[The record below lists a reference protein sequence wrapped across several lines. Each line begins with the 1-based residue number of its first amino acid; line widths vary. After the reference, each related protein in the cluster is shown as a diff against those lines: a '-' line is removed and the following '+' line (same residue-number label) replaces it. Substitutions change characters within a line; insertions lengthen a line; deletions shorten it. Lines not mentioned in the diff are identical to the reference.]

1 MIECLN
7 GSWVHKRGNW
17 SQLMVAIIKIKL
29 KMLSCIAFFSEYC
42 FLHLSPKVARE
53 FNPHFVGNL
62 FQATTH
68 TNLCRNL
75 QYDNYGFQRLFDI
88 AHYPV
93 SWQNDFYHKNL
104 LFVSHIIPFIA
115 TVKSSCDAM
124 FLFSILYALTVHLL
138 KCKQYFTNLFII
150 SASQKKFWG
159 YGFICFLPIA
169 FDTKPYLQFWY

>member
-1 MIECLN
+1 MGREFTNVEIEVN
-7 GSWVHKRGNW
+7 
-17 SQLMVAIIKIKL
+17 LMVAIIKIKL
-29 KMLSCIAFFSEYC
+29 KMLSYIAFFSEYC
-42 FLHLSPKVARE
+42 FLHISPKVARKL
-53 FNPHFVGNL
+53 NPHFFRNL

-93 SWQNDFYHKNL
+93 SWRNDFYHKNL

-138 KCKQYFTNLFII
+138 KCKQYFTNSFII
-150 SASQKKFWG
+150 SASQKIF
-159 YGFICFLPIA
+159 
-169 FDTKPYLQFWY
+169 

>member
-7 GSWVHKRGNW
+7 GSWITNVEIEVN
-17 SQLMVAIIKIKL
+17 LMVAIIKIKL

-53 FNPHFVGNL
+53 FNPHFVRNL

-68 TNLCRNL
+68 TNFCRNL
-75 QYDNYGFQRLFDI
+75 QYHNYGFQRLFDI
-88 AHYPV
+88 AHYPI

-124 FLFSILYALTVHLL
+124 FLFSIFYALTGHWYKAVFTILILVQL
-138 KCKQYFTNLFII
+138 KFIQLFKQYRF
-150 SASQKKFWG
+150 
-159 YGFICFLPIA
+159 
-169 FDTKPYLQFWY
+169 

>member
-1 MIECLN
+1 M
-7 GSWVHKRGNW
+7 
-17 SQLMVAIIKIKL
+17 
-29 KMLSCIAFFSEYC
+29 
-42 FLHLSPKVARE
+42 
-53 FNPHFVGNL
+53 
-62 FQATTH
+62 
-68 TNLCRNL
+68 

-159 YGFICFLPIA
+159 YGFIFFFLLHLIQSRIYNSDISSIDRWNLSNCLSNIDSKHRCLDCNQYISSSLSKNEKA
-169 FDTKPYLQFWY
+169 SDHNYKHNDYKKDVLHHHHLCSFEYMFRYFIEIEN